1 MSNQDNVQKERELI
15 AKIQKNND
23 MFAMKE
29 LLRMYRGAI
38 RTCVRGAQLHTV
50 MSEDD
55 AIAYAENIVRH
66 SIKENF
72 DLSQKNKP
80 STFIIDSLKKK
91 LMTLRYQHMNQHSRL
106 STDLTMKA
114 GYVAKAIP
122 MLKRRGIEDPTEEQ
136 IVNFVKK
143 EFGKS
148 QRFTK
153 AEAKR
158 IAALSRTELAAD
170 TAISKDVA
178 GASQMSL
185 GETLNTQQ
193 ISPQDLLKQKFLQD
207 KIERVINSPGYTRN
221 ERTFI
226 RMVYRIGKYKTAA
239 VPNIHQAALNCGLAD
254 SSARRLL
261 SRLEQELGSV

>member
-1 MSNQDNVQKERELI
+1 MQDNVQKERELI
-15 AKIQKNND
+15 AKVQKNND

-38 RTCVRGAQLHTV
+38 RTCVRAAKLNTV
-50 MSEDD
+50 MSEED

-91 LMTLRYQHMNQHSRL
+91 LMTLRYNNMNQHSRI

-114 GYVAKAIP
+114 GYVAQAVPI
-122 MLKRRGIEDPTEEQ
+122 LKRRGIDNPTEEQ
-136 IVNFVKK
+136 IVNFVQK

-158 IAALSRTELAAD
+158 INALSRTELSAD
-170 TAISKDVA
+170 TALSKEVDGA
-178 GASQMSL
+178 GQMSL
-185 GETLNTQQ
+185 GETLNAQK
-193 ISPQDLLKQKFLQD
+193 ISAQDLLQEKFLHD
-207 KIERVINSPGYTRN
+207 KIERIIESPGYTRN

-226 RMVYRIGKYKTAA
+226 RMIYRIGRYKNSP
-239 VPNIHQAALNCGLAD
+239 VPNIHQAALNCGIAD

-261 SRLEQELGSV
+261 KKLEQELGTI

>member
-1 MSNQDNVQKERELI
+1 MPTQDNVQRERELI
-15 AKIQKNND
+15 AKVQKNND
-23 MFAMKE
+23 IFAMKE

-38 RTCVRGAQLHTV
+38 RTCVRASKLSTV
-50 MSEDD
+50 MSEED
-55 AIAYAENIVRH
+55 AVAYAENIVRH

-80 STFIIDSLKKK
+80 STFIINSLKKK
-91 LMTLRYQHMNQHSRL
+91 LMTLRYNNMNQHSRI

-114 GYVAKAIP
+114 GYVAQAVPI
-122 MLKRRGIEDPTEEQ
+122 LKRRGIEDPTDEQ

-158 IAALSRTELAAD
+158 IGALARTELSADAALS
-170 TAISKDVA
+170 KDVD
-178 GASQMSL
+178 GAAQMSL
-185 GETLNTQQ
+185 GDTLNVQKV
-193 ISPQDLLKQKFLQD
+193 SAQDLLREKFLQD
-207 KIERVINSPGYTRN
+207 KIERIISSAGYTRN

-226 RMVYRIGKYKTAA
+226 RMIYRIGKYKNTP

-261 SRLEQELGSV
+261 KKLEQELGSV